1 MSEEKKKSWLDD
13 AGVIGYHPL
22 IHPPETRE
30 ELDDPMA
37 ESERAS
43 DDSSSFTPVLK
54 QLDELAPYRVLEQIQ
69 SMQSV
74 VHESLEALG
83 NNLSIQTFSIN
94 GQTIGNSQF
103 QTWLRD
109 AIYQFDK
116 YQQLL
121 DWRNE
126 TYPETKTDFSVE
138 AFEQISLALSEL
150 EKIESYFKNLMYS
163 SDRSIVDQ
171 IADEQSMIR
180 RVKELELNDT
190 VETINYAAIS
200 VDIQLGDSVLKI
212 SQAIYRYALRL
223 FNYWQN
229 DIEWQPSYDYN
240 EEALEALKAVY
251 DSYVQTQHRDL
262 SQLERSLR
270 RSIDGSLLAEAQ
282 HQREIF
288 LKTIRQKQ
296 TIGEALD
303 GNSSLSGY
311 YQLTIDRMHEVMVNL
326 YRYAEFASMAYE
338 DLFNAFTEKEKLRQI
353 FRA

>member
-74 VHESLEALG
+74 VRESLEALG

-163 SDRSIVDQ
+163 SDR
-171 IADEQSMIR
+171 
-180 RVKELELNDT
+180 
-190 VETINYAAIS
+190 
-200 VDIQLGDSVLKI
+200 
-212 SQAIYRYALRL
+212 
-223 FNYWQN
+223 
-229 DIEWQPSYDYN
+229 
-240 EEALEALKAVY
+240 
-251 DSYVQTQHRDL
+251 
-262 SQLERSLR
+262 
-270 RSIDGSLLAEAQ
+270 
-282 HQREIF
+282 
-288 LKTIRQKQ
+288 
-296 TIGEALD
+296 
-303 GNSSLSGY
+303 
-311 YQLTIDRMHEVMVNL
+311 
-326 YRYAEFASMAYE
+326 
-338 DLFNAFTEKEKLRQI
+338 
-353 FRA
+353 